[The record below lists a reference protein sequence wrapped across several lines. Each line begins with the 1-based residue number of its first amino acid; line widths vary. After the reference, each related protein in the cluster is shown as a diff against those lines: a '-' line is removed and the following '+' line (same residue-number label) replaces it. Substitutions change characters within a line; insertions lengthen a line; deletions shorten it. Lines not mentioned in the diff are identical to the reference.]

1 MLNLGFLSFATP
13 WVLGTLVA
21 LPLIWWL
28 LRVTPP
34 IPKRI
39 QFPAIGFLLGLNQSD
54 NTSAHTPWW
63 ILLFRLLIATI
74 VILALAEPLLNRAQS
89 DVGSDVVVFV
99 IDDGWASTSNW
110 QDRQTSV
117 SGLLEEAAREDKAV
131 AFITT
136 APSAR
141 TQQTDTGVSL
151 LTADEAKGELQRL
164 VPKAWTPDRTLAQ
177 TQIERLKKVLDQQA
191 STAQIFWLS
200 DGLDYGRAD
209 VFTSALSALGNVTV
223 LTPQTGD
230 QSLVLMPPEGNAK
243 GFTVRV
249 KRALAA
255 SKPNGQ
261 VLVYGESNRV
271 LGLADF
277 AFDAGTLESNVEIA
291 MPLELRNR
299 ARRIEIAGQRSA
311 GGIALLDDRWQR
323 QLVGLVSSSENE
335 RSQPLLSELYYLEK
349 ALEPYTELRT
359 GSIETL
365 IQEGATVLVMADIGQ
380 IVGAQRDLVEEWV
393 SSGGLLIR
401 FAGPRM
407 AGQTD
412 ELLPVDIRQGGRAL
426 GGALSW
432 NEPQRMSAFDEQSPF
447 FGLSISQDV
456 SISRQVLAEPDI
468 TLDDRTWARLEDG
481 TPLVTSAP
489 YADGRTVLFHITAN
503 PDWSNLPLSGLYVEM
518 MQRIVSLAGGTR
530 STPGNAANIS
540 GASANAN
547 YPPLQILDGFGDLQS
562 PDATVETIIGTEISL
577 VVPGPQHPPGYY
589 GTSQSVLA
597 VNTIS
602 DDFALEPIAAYPANF
617 TQSEITGAEAMSFRP
632 ILLTIALVMVFI
644 DGLLA
649 LFLSGRF
656 RFLRARP
663 SGAALGIILACG
675 LSSAGIYD
683 AMAQEGSDAFAIL
696 ATKETPLAYVE
707 TGNATIDE
715 MSRAGLSGLSR
726 ALRERTAMEPSEPM
740 GVNVETD
747 ELSFFPFLYWPVIS
761 AQTELSPDA
770 LAKVDAFMKNG
781 GTILFDTQ
789 DHQTAIP
796 GRSGSI
802 TNQTLKELLAEL
814 DIPPLEPVPDEHV
827 LTKAFY
833 LLQDFPGRWS
843 GGRLWV
849 EARQA
854 AADPNQRINNDG
866 VSAIIIGSNDYA
878 AAWAE
883 DANGRP
889 IAAVVPGGPRQ
900 REFAI
905 RFGVNLV
912 MYTLTGNYKAD
923 QVHIP
928 ALLERLGQ

>member
-1 MLNLGFLSFATP
+1 MLELGFLSFATP
-13 WVLGTLVA
+13 WVLGTLLV

-39 QFPAIGFLLGLNQSD
+39 QFPAINFLFGLDQND

-74 VILALAEPLLNRAQS
+74 IILALAEPLLNRAQS
-89 DVGSDVVVFV
+89 DVGGDVVVFV
-99 IDDGWASTSNW
+99 IDDGWAGTGNW
-110 QDRQTSV
+110 QDRQSAV
-117 SGLLEEAAREDKAV
+117 SSLLEEAARDNNPV

-141 TQQTDTGVSL
+141 AQLVNAGVSL
-151 LTADEAKGELQRL
+151 LTADEAKGEAQGL
-164 VPKAWTPDRTLAQ
+164 VPKAWTPDRESA
-177 TQIERLKKVLDQQA
+177 R
-191 STAQIFWLS
+191 AQINALTETLEQENRSAQVFWFS
-200 DGLDYGRAD
+200 DGLDYGD
-209 VFTSALSALGNVTV
+209 LEGFTEALNSLGNVTV
-223 LTPQTGD
+223 FSPEDREQP
-230 QSLVLMPPEGNAK
+230 LVLMPPEGTSK
-243 GFTVRV
+243 GFTVSIQRANPSV
-249 KRALAA
+249 K
-255 SKPNGQ
+255 SNGQ
-261 VLVYGESNRV
+261 VLVYGEGNRV
-271 LGLADF
+271 LGLSDF
-277 AFDAGTLESNVEIA
+277 TFDTGDLENTVEIA

-299 ARRIEIAGQRSA
+299 ARRIQIAEQRSA

-323 QLVGLVSSSENE
+323 QLVGLVSNTENE
-335 RSQPLLSELYYLEK
+335 SSQPLLSELYYLEK

-365 IQEGATVLVMADIGQ
+365 IQEGATVLVLADIGQ
-380 IVGAQRDLVEEWV
+380 IVGTQKDTVDAWV
-393 SSGGLLIR
+393 ASGGLLIR

-412 ELLPVDIRQGGRAL
+412 ELLPVAIRQGGRAL

-432 NEPQRMSAFDEQSPF
+432 NEPQKMSAFDEGSPF
-447 FGLSISQDV
+447 FGLVVSDDV
-456 SISRQVLAEPDI
+456 AISRQVLAEPDI

-489 YADGRTVLFHITAN
+489 YEEGRTVLFHITAN

-518 MQRIVSLAGGTR
+518 MQRIVNLAGGTASASG
-530 STPGNAANIS
+530 STAAIS
-540 GASANAN
+540 GASTVSN
-547 YPPLQILDGFGDLQS
+547 YPPLQVLDGFGELQN
-562 PDATVETIIGTEISL
+562 PDATVETIIGTQISDIE
-577 VVPGPQHPPGYY
+577 PGPKHPPGYY
-589 GTSQSVLA
+589 GTSDSVLA
-597 VNTIS
+597 VNTIAA
-602 DDFALEPIAAYPANF
+602 DFTLEPIAAYPSNF
-617 TQSEITGAEAMSFRP
+617 TQSQITAGEAMSFQP
-632 ILLTIALVMVFI
+632 ILLTIALIMVFI

-649 LFLSGRF
+649 LALSGRF
-656 RFLRARP
+656 GALRARP
-663 SGAALGIILACG
+663 MGTAISAILVTVATVTAVSD
-675 LSSAGIYD
+675 LH
-683 AMAQEGSDAFAIL
+683 AQEDSDAFAIL
-696 ATKETPLAYVE
+696 ATKETPLAFVE

-715 MSRAGLSGLSR
+715 MSRAGLVGLSR
-726 ALRERTAMEPSEPM
+726 ALRERTAMEPAEPM

-747 ELSFFPFLYWPVIS
+747 ELSFFPLLYWPVIDS
-761 AQTELSPDA
+761 QAALSPEA

-781 GTILFDTQ
+781 GTVLFDTQ

-802 TNQTLKELLAEL
+802 TNETLRRLLAEL

-849 EARQA
+849 EAGQA
-854 AADPNQRINNDG
+854 ALGPNQRLNNDG

-883 DANGRP
+883 DSNGRP

>member
-1 MLNLGFLSFATP
+1 MLELGFISFATP
-13 WVLGTLVA
+13 WVLGTLIT

-39 QFPAIGFLLGLNQSD
+39 QFPAINFLFGLDQND

-74 VILALAEPLLNRAQS
+74 IILALAEPLLNRSQS
-89 DVGSDVVVFV
+89 DVGGDVVVLV

-110 QDRQTSV
+110 QERQSAV
-117 SGLLEEAAREDKAV
+117 SGLLEEAARENSPV

-141 TQQTDTGVSL
+141 AQLVNGSVSL
-151 LTADEAKGELQRL
+151 LTADEAKGEAQGLT
-164 VPKAWTPDRTLAQ
+164 PKAWSPDRAAAR
-177 TQIERLKKVLDQQA
+177 TQIEALTETLAIDNR
-191 STAQIFWLS
+191 SAQVFWFS
-200 DGLDYGRAD
+200 DGLDYGELDGFAA
-209 VFTSALSALGNVTV
+209 ALDSLGNVTV
-223 LTPQTGD
+223 FAPENRE
-230 QSLVLMPPEGNAK
+230 QSLVLMPPEGTSQ
-243 GFTVRV
+243 GFTVSVR
-249 KRALAA
+249 RANQAA
-255 SKPNGQ
+255 KPDGQ
-261 VLVYGESNRV
+261 VLVYGEGNRV
-271 LGLADF
+271 LGLSDF
-277 AFDAGTLESNVEIA
+277 SFDAGTLESTVEIA

-299 ARRIEIAGQRSA
+299 ARRIQIAEQRSA

-323 QLVGLVSSSENE
+323 QLVGLVSNTENE
-335 RSQPLLSELYYLEK
+335 SSQPLLSELYYLEK

-365 IQEGATVLVMADIGQ
+365 IQEGATVLVLADIGQ
-380 IVGAQRDLVEEWV
+380 IVGTQKDAVDAWV

-412 ELLPVDIRQGGRAL
+412 ELLPVAIRQGGRAL

-432 NEPQRMSAFDEQSPF
+432 NEPQKMSAFDEQSPF
-447 FGLSISQDV
+447 FGLAVSDDVAISK
-456 SISRQVLAEPDI
+456 QVLAEPDI

-489 YADGRTVLFHITAN
+489 YEDGRTVLFHITAN

-518 MQRIVSLAGGTR
+518 MQRIVSLAGGTTAA
-530 STPGNAANIS
+530 SGNAAVIA
-540 GASANAN
+540 GASTASS
-547 YPPLQILDGFGDLQS
+547 YPPLQVLDGFGDLQS
-562 PDATVETIIGTEISL
+562 PDATVETIIGTQISDI
-577 VVPGPQHPPGYY
+577 VPGPQHPPGYY
-589 GTSQSVLA
+589 GTSESVLA
-597 VNTIS
+597 VNTIAE
-602 DDFALEPIAAYPANF
+602 DFALEPIASYPSSF
-617 TQSEITGAEAMSFRP
+617 TQSQITSGEAMSFQP
-632 ILLTIALVMVFI
+632 LLLTLALIMVFI

-649 LFLSGRF
+649 LALSGRF
-656 RFLRARP
+656 NALRVRP
-663 SGAALGIILACG
+663 MGATV
-675 LSSAGIYD
+675 SAIFVATLTIVTFND
-683 AMAQEGSDAFAIL
+683 AVAQEDADAFAIL
-696 ATKETPLAYVE
+696 ATKETPLAFVE
-707 TGNATIDE
+707 TGNATIDN
-715 MSRAGLSGLSR
+715 MSRAGLVGLSR
-726 ALRERTAMEPSEPM
+726 ALRDRTAMEPAEPM
-740 GVNVETD
+740 GVNIETD
-747 ELSFFPFLYWPVIS
+747 ELSFFPLLYWPVIES
-761 AQTELSPDA
+761 QAALSPEA

-796 GRSGSI
+796 GRSGNI
-802 TNQTLKELLAEL
+802 TNQTLTRLLAEL

-849 EARQA
+849 EAGQA
-854 AADPNQRINNDG
+854 DLGPNQRLNNDG